1 LINNQRVSTFV
12 KFHWWPKLGLQSTLR
27 DEVVIIAGV
36 DPDFHSHYMF
46 EAIATGCFSEWEL
59 AVQLFTFDIS
69 RRNSPG
75 GSLPV
80 LDSAHWPDDPAT
92 AAAVQ
97 EMEPSPAV
105 LIIGKMNVTLMGRAI
120 GVLVAD
126 GSDGSIIKKMEQLS
140 PIPGLSPSSLP
151 LK

>member
-1 LINNQRVSTFV
+1 
-12 KFHWWPKLGLQSTLR
+12 
-27 DEVVIIAGV
+27 
-36 DPDFHSHYMF
+36 
-46 EAIATGCFSEWEL
+46 
-59 AVQLFTFDIS
+59 
-69 RRNSPG
+69 
-75 GSLPV
+75 